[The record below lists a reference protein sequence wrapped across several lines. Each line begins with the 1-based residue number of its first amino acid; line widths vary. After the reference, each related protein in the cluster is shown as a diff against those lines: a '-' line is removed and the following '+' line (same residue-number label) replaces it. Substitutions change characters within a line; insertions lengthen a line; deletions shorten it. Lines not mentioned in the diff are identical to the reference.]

1 MEINNL
7 DKLAK
12 VVTENLLGKLEL
24 KPSSSNSTVATSNKL
39 SKSCLILIPHST
51 LGFKDYYEF
60 ILKHYKDYKLYLS
73 SSEEFSKL
81 HHLDDNGYIHCITSD
96 LKSKEFMLTLESVET
111 ILLIGAKVS
120 QMKAIVETDDSEEVN
135 HILLNALMTNKK
147 IIFVL
152 NSNPVVF
159 NKIST
164 IVTSIQNMGITVTN
178 IQDTP
183 YSKID
188 KTELITENYVIGLK
202 QKGIKTLELDRRQ
215 VVTPLAKDKLS
226 EYKIK
231 VVFIEEAKK

>member
-1 MEINNL
+1 
-7 DKLAK
+7 
-12 VVTENLLGKLEL
+12 
-24 KPSSSNSTVATSNKL
+24 
-39 SKSCLILIPHST
+39 
-51 LGFKDYYEF
+51 
-60 ILKHYKDYKLYLS
+60 LS